1 LHFRLPTTYDCG
13 EYKAE
18 LWKGKKMA
26 TGSPYQRRSS
36 EDDIAME
43 MGKPQLTQTISN
55 AYTISPELFEKVLF
69 SPFIELKESTD

>member
-1 LHFRLPTTYDCG
+1 
-13 EYKAE
+13 
-18 LWKGKKMA
+18 MA
-26 TGSPYQRRSS
+26 TGSPYQHRSS

-55 AYTISPELFEKVLF
+55 AYTISPELFEKVRF